1 MTTIRIIVTL
11 KPGVL
16 DAQGQAVQQG
26 LRALGYESV
35 GGVRVGKCIELAVPD
50 EMPPETLDA
59 MCERFLANPLIEEW
73 RVGRDEDGEEKSRS
87 RVPAFPRSRGVR
99 GWGSGLSSFLPANA
113 IAIGSPCWPRF
124 PA

>member
-1 MTTIRIIVTL
+1 MTTIRIVVTL

-35 GGVRVGKCIELAVPD
+35 SGVRVGKWIELAVPD
-50 EMPPETLDA
+50 EMTPDTIDA

-73 RVGRDEDGEEKSRS
+73 RVERDEDGGEQARS
-87 RVPAFPRSRGVR
+87 RATPRDDEAGVGVLALPRSREVG
-99 GWGSGLSSFLPANA
+99 
-113 IAIGSPCWPRF
+113 
-124 PA
+124 

>member
-1 MTTIRIIVTL
+1 MTTIRIVVTL

-35 GGVRVGKCIELAVPD
+35 GGVRVGKWIELAVPD
-50 EMPPETLDA
+50 EMTPDTIDA

-73 RVGRDEDGEEKSRS
+73 RVGGEGEGGEGAGARELALARS
-87 RVPAFPRSRGVR
+87 RARW
-99 GWGSGLSSFLPANA
+99 WGGAE
-113 IAIGSPCWPRF
+113 
-124 PA
+124 

>member
-73 RVGRDEDGEEKSRS
+73 RGGGGGEGGGKMGCRGS
-87 RVPAFPRSRGVR
+87 PAPPRRG
-99 GWGSGLSSFLPANA
+99 GSGCGVCGSSFASL
-113 IAIGSPCWPRF
+113 IV
-124 PA
+124 

>member
-1 MTTIRIIVTL
+1 MTTIRIVVTL

-35 GGVRVGKCIELAVPD
+35 SGVRVGKWIELAVPD
-50 EMPPETLDA
+50 EMTPDTIDA

-73 RVGRDEDGEEKSRS
+73 RVGGGGEGGGEGGR
-87 RVPAFPRSRGVR
+87 PRSAPPPCRGGG
-99 GWGSGLSSFLPANA
+99 GWGCGGCSLSP
-113 IAIGSPCWPRF
+113 
-124 PA
+124 

>member
-1 MTTIRIIVTL
+1 MTTVRIVITL

-35 GGVRVGKCIELAVPD
+35 SGVRVGKCIELAVPD
-50 EMPPETLDA
+50 QMSPDAIDA

-73 RVGRDEDGEEKSRS
+73 RVERGNAETPKHGSTRS
-87 RVPAFPRSRGVR
+87 SPEVVEARRPAPGAR
-99 GWGSGLSSFLPANA
+99 P
-113 IAIGSPCWPRF
+113 
-124 PA
+124 

>member
-1 MTTIRIIVTL
+1 MTTIRIVVTL

-35 GGVRVGKCIELAVPD
+35 SGVRVGKWIELAVPD
-50 EMPPETLDA
+50 EMTPDTIDA

-73 RVGRDEDGEEKSRS
+73 RQGWGGDRGGAERS
-87 RVPAFPRSRGVR
+87 RVRARPAAPGGA
-99 GWGSGLSSFLPANA
+99 GWWWCVASVLST
-113 IAIGSPCWPRF
+113 
-124 PA
+124 

>member
-59 MCERFLANPLIEEW
+59 MCERFLANPLIEEG
-73 RVGRDEDGEEKSRS
+73 RVGRGEDGEEKSGS
-87 RVPAFPRSRGVR
+87 RVAGIPALAGGRG
-99 GWGSGLSSFLPANA
+99 
-113 IAIGSPCWPRF
+113 
-124 PA
+124 

>member
-73 RVGRDEDGEEKSRS
+73 RGGGGGEGGEEEGARRS
-87 RVPAFPRSRGVR
+87 AVPGFPR
-99 GWGSGLSSFLPANA
+99 GWGG
-113 IAIGSPCWPRF
+113 GWGG
-124 PA
+124 

>member
-73 RVGRDEDGEEKSRS
+73 QVERDVERDEDGREQARS
-87 RVPAFPRSRGVR
+87 RATPRAGEAGVGVPAFPRSREVR
-99 GWGSGLSSFLPANA
+99 
-113 IAIGSPCWPRF
+113 
-124 PA
+124 

>member
-73 RVGRDEDGEEKSRS
+73 RGERGGEGGEKTG
-87 RVPAFPRSRGVR
+87 SRGSAVPRAR
-99 GWGSGLSSFLPANA
+99 GGRWWGWAVSSFLPVTSDAV
-113 IAIGSPCWPRF
+113 GSPVV
-124 PA
+124 

>member
-73 RVGRDEDGEEKSRS
+73 RVEQDEDGGEKLRCRGS
-87 RVPAFPRSRGVR
+87 AFPRSLDVR
-99 GWGSGLSSFLPANA
+99 WIGSGLSSFLPVNA
-113 IAIGSPCWPRF
+113 LALSS
-124 PA
+124 